1 MIELE
6 TNANDDDAPS
16 PTLPSWNIMLAHLT
30 GLPAPDA
37 AAPAAPRKTRK
48 VTFETAEDKQE

>member
-1 MIELE
+1 MIEVE
-6 TNANDDDAPS
+6 TTEDDVPA

-30 GLPAPDA
+30 GLPAPETVT
-37 AAPAAPRKTRK
+37 PSAPRKTRK

>member
-6 TNANDDDAPS
+6 TNDDEAPS

-30 GLPAPDA
+30 GLPAPET

>member
-1 MIELE
+1 MIEVE
-6 TNANDDDAPS
+6 TTEDDVPA

-30 GLPAPDA
+30 GLPAPETVTA
-37 AAPAAPRKTRK
+37 SAPRKTRK

>member
-6 TNANDDDAPS
+6 TNEEDRPS
-16 PTLPSWNIMLAHLT
+16 PALPSWSIMLAHLT
-30 GLPAPDA
+30 GLPAPETVT
-37 AAPAAPRKTRK
+37 PSAPRKTRK